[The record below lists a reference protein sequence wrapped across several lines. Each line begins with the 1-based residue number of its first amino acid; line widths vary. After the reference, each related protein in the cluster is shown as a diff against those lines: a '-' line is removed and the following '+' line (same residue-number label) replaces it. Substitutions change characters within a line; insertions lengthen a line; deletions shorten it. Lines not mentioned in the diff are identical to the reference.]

1 MPGLKARPLELSAFQ
16 PVSQLHGPRFQK
28 CIRMRRPCVYNLPD
42 ETGPALCPKMDGI
55 IRVCA
60 TACSSPPP
68 GAPPVGISI
77 QIRNV
82 ATKYRPTW
90 ISFENGDKSGQ
101 FLPFSDNRVASPRI
115 PFLQFSS
122 LLPFSRSHRRSILQD
137 KKKNL
142 GEYFSRDFSL
152 SPLFFKRR
160 TIKQTFRP
168 FREW

>member
-1 MPGLKARPLELSAFQ
+1 MPGLKARPLELPAFQ

-77 QIRNV
+77 QI
-82 ATKYRPTW
+82 PT
-90 ISFENGDKSGQ
+90 NLDQ
-101 FLPFSDNRVASPRI
+101 FRKRRPFSPRTKVASFYRSRI
-115 PFLQFSS
+115 IESPLLVFLSS
-122 LLPFSRSHRRSILQD
+122 SSVLSFRSHDLIEGPSSKI
-137 KKKNL
+137 KKKTWGNISL
-142 GEYFSRDFSL
+142 AISLFPRYFL
-152 SPLFFKRR
+152 SGG
-160 TIKQTFRP
+160 Q
-168 FREW
+168 

>member
-1 MPGLKARPLELSAFQ
+1 MGEGRGSRIRAHSFQFYSTRSRPFHTGERKNPRDGERVSSFPGLKARPLELPAFQ

-90 ISFENGDKSGQ
+90 ISFENGDRFLHGQ
-101 FLPFSDNRVASPRI
+101 KWLVFTV
-115 PFLQFSS
+115 
-122 LLPFSRSHRRSILQD
+122 
-137 KKKNL
+137 L
-142 GEYFSRDFSL
+142 G
-152 SPLFFKRR
+152 
-160 TIKQTFRP
+160 
-168 FREW
+168 